1 MLGGESNR
9 QNLKGRT
16 EESRPREFFW
26 DSVTK
31 YVVGVIIGLAAID
44 TITEFIR
51 GSSIACLAPH
61 NTNEEFIN
69 NYCSSSIPRSVYF
82 SAFIAVHAILI
93 LIPHSLWINRYNG
106 IFEFFLTQ
114 SRELDRNRD
123 HETGRYSEKNYFIAD
138 QLDKALTIY
147 NQNWMYVCYILKLV
161 IQLMITMAGFFVAVF
176 YFTDFNEVFLC
187 PPSFSDN
194 SISTTD
200 LLWPLNGQVTCVF
213 KSIRLFAVIR
223 FADLVL
229 LMILI
234 LAYVWSLVWCTSSHS
249 PVLGTEEVAKFSFQS
264 GISPRYH
271 MFDSSILQSHNSPAR
286 KVLHTILE
294 SIPLC
299 GSGPHIGTNFNFLML
314 QLFRTD
320 SGLGFVLREMQ
331 ILLKIKALNDND
343 QRIVNLHR
351 LQQRAKNM
359 KNGGK
364 LKCIYASS

>member
-9 QNLKGRT
+9 QNSDGRT

-26 DSVTK
+26 DSITK

-51 GSSIACLAPH
+51 GSSIACLTPH

-82 SAFIAVHAILI
+82 PAFIAVHAILI

-106 IFEFFLTQ
+106 IFEFFFTQ

-138 QLDKALTIY
+138 QLDKAFTTY
-147 NQNWMYVCYILKLV
+147 NQNWMYICYILKLV
-161 IQLMITMAGFFVAVF
+161 FQLIIAIAGFFVAVF
-176 YFTDFNEVFLC
+176 YFNDFNEVFFC
-187 PPSFSDN
+187 PPSLSDN

-200 LLWPLNGQVTCVF
+200 PLWPLNGQVTCVF

-229 LMILI
+229 LMTLI

-249 PVLGTEEVAKFSFQS
+249 PVLDTEEVAKFSFQS
-264 GISPRYH
+264 SISLRYH
-271 MFDSSILQSHNSPAR
+271 MFDSSILQSHNGPVR
-286 KVLHTILE
+286 KAFQTILE

-299 GSGPHIGTNFNFLML
+299 GSGTHIGSNFDFLML

-320 SGLGFVLREMQ
+320 SGLGFILREMQ

-364 LKCIYASS
+364 LKYI